1 LAQTGNDAISI
12 DVHAIR
18 RVHEL
23 RVEKEYEMSAETDD
37 ELLDAARRLV
47 GDATAVFFPLTHT
60 ESGYA
65 RADATLDDF
74 GGAIHKVATG
84 LNEWLRAYEGGG
96 GEETR
101 QRGLDRQ
108 QPET

>member
-1 LAQTGNDAISI
+1 
-12 DVHAIR
+12 
-18 RVHEL
+18 
-23 RVEKEYEMSAETDD
+23 MSADTDD

-47 GDATAVFFPLTHT
+47 GDATAAFVQLTHT
-60 ESGYA
+60 ESGHA

-74 GGAIHKVATG
+74 GGAIHEVATG

-96 GEETR
+96 GEGAR

>member
-1 LAQTGNDAISI
+1 MTG
-12 DVHAIR
+12 
-18 RVHEL
+18 
-23 RVEKEYEMSAETDD
+23 KTDD

-47 GDATAVFFPLTHT
+47 GDASSAFFSLTHT

-65 RADATLDDF
+65 RDDANLDEF
-74 GGAIHKVATG
+74 GGAIRKVARE
-84 LNEWLRAYEGGG
+84 LNEWLRAYEGDGG
-96 GEETR
+96 DDIR